1 MKSIVITR
9 IVQGGKHFTSED
21 FEEYFKNDNLFG
33 TTLTALTY
41 DKFKKTFFPQL
52 FLIDEGEESD
62 DEKRAK

>member
-1 MKSIVITR
+1 MFSND
-9 IVQGGKHFTSED
+9 D
-21 FEEYFKNDNLFG
+21 FIEYFKNDSLFG
-33 TTLTALTY
+33 STNTALTY